1 MPLPL
6 IPIAMALA
14 QIAPSLMKFFGVGDQ
29 SVAVAEKAVGIAQTI
44 TGTSTPEAA
53 LAALQAD
60 QKAQDEFRMAV
71 LQREGELED
80 AYLKDKQDA
89 RARDVLIVQAKG
101 KNLRGDVL
109 AYSAIGALI
118 ATIVALF
125 LVSNIPDSSEK
136 LLYSLLGA
144 LIMIVKDV
152 YSFEFGSSKDSQ
164 RNAQAV
170 ADMLKQG

>member
-1 MPLPL
+1 MPLP
-6 IPIAMALA
+6 IVPIAMALA
-14 QIAPSLMKFFGVGDQ
+14 QIAPSLMKYFGAGDQ

-44 TGTSTPEAA
+44 TGTSTPEEA

-60 QKAQDEFRMAV
+60 QAAQAEYRKAV
-71 LQREGELED
+71 LEQEGQLEA

-89 RARDVLIVQAKG
+89 RARDVQIVQVKG
-101 KNLRGDVL
+101 RNLRGDVL
-109 AYSAIGALI
+109 AYAAIGSLI
-118 ATIVALF
+118 ATIAALF
-125 LVSNIPDSSEK
+125 MVTNIPDSSEK